1 MIRPWLGGGG
11 WCCPEKE
18 ETPLANGGT
27 VHDGGEWGV
36 EERWALEQENWG
48 PACED
53 GPALRDITSAQFPPV
68 EWGSLAN
75 SQLPG

>member
-1 MIRPWLGGGG
+1 MVGVGGGAIQRRKRRLLQMVAQSTTG
-11 WCCPEKE
+11 V
-18 ETPLANGGT
+18 T
-27 VHDGGEWGV
+27 WGV

-53 GPALRDITSAQFPPV
+53 GPALRDTPSAQFPPV